1 MRDANVRLEG
11 RILYLA
17 EDPAFVRPQ
26 VAGEAPNWTPA
37 IKLRDDI
44 STDEITPAY
53 ICYYY
58 DETLGEFPYL
68 GLKCRDEFPI
78 ARGSVKRGGV
88 VAAVGGKRRGEGS
101 SREQAAY
108 AQMCAGIK
116 MVVPGSIERSYPQKF
131 PNLCLPTTQ

>member
-1 MRDANVRLEG
+1 MRDATVQLEG
-11 RILYLA
+11 RILYLS
-17 EDPAFVRPQ
+17 EDPAFVRAQ
-26 VAGEAPNWTPA
+26 LAGENPNWTPA

-88 VAAVGGKRRGEGS
+88 VAPGGGQRRGEGPS
-101 SREQAAY
+101 PAPAPY
-108 AQMCAGIK
+108 TPMGAGIK
-116 MVVPGSIERSYPQKF
+116 TVFAANKKRSHPEEF
-131 PNLCLPTTQ
+131 P